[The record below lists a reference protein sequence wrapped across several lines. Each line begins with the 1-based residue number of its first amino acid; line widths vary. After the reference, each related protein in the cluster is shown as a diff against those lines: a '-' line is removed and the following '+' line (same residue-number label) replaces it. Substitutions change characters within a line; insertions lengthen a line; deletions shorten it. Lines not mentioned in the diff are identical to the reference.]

1 MALPN
6 ASKNVGKD
14 VRNVGG
20 DVSRDAGKG
29 EKTSDTGLDTVLN
42 AGLYVRVSTMNQVD
56 RESLSTQ
63 ESRLRAYCE
72 ANGYRVYEVYRDA
85 GFSGKDTKRPGLQA
99 LMSDVEAGRVQVVLV
114 TKLDRITRSLRDLL
128 KLVEFFHKHDVKF
141 ISITQNIDSSGPF
154 GRFMR
159 DLLGLIAQLE
169 REVTAERVAEDMYHR
184 AGLGKW
190 NGGVV
195 PYGYT
200 TRHRIMTELLEQ
212 GYAED
217 EALRRAMEL
226 APEPKRLYPDPEE
239 AEVVRRIFRIFLET
253 RSIRKTT
260 HTVNALGFRTRR
272 GVPWAASSIHR
283 ILTNPTYI
291 GRIWYGK
298 RKTNP
303 VTGRLKQV
311 PKEQWRIEKGEHEAI
326 VSEEVFYEAQRVL
339 ASREKPSRAKR
350 TYLLSGLI
358 RCGRCGGPM
367 YGYTHV
373 KNTGKASKGK
383 AYSYYKCHNHATK
396 GKSVCPGLS
405 VPTKLV
411 EDAVIEKLLGLSK
424 DQAFLRDREKIL
436 AMLEQEVPDD
446 REQEMQNLRRR
457 EKDLQSRLDVLM
469 DKLESGLIEDLD
481 FKARYDRI
489 KQDLQQ
495 VRLAQESLA
504 MRSDLERVS
513 YEALKASLD
522 ELMNFGKNWEF
533 LDHEGKRMRLHSV
546 VKEVR
551 VFPEGR
557 VEVDVFLD
565 VNEVFRR
572 DMGSWPLRA

>member
-1 MALPN
+1 MMALPN
-6 ASKNVGKD
+6 ASKN
-14 VRNVGG
+14 
-20 DVSRDAGKG
+20 AEKG
-29 EKTSDTGLDTVLN
+29 VKQAEKSLN
-42 AGLYVRVSTMNQVD
+42 AGLYVRVSTLNQVD

-63 ESRLRAYCE
+63 ESRLRAYCQ
-72 ANGYRVYEVYRDA
+72 ANGYRVFNVYKDA
-85 GFSGKDTKRPGLQA
+85 GFSGKDTKRPGLEA
-99 LMSDVEAGRVQVVLV
+99 LMSDIKAGRIQVVLV

-169 REVTAERVAEDMYHR
+169 REVTAERVAEDMYYR

-200 TRHRIMTELLEQ
+200 TRHRVMTELLEK
-212 GYAED
+212 GAPEE
-217 EALRRAMEL
+217 EALKKAAEL
-226 APEPKRLYPDPEE
+226 APEPKKLYPDPEE
-239 AEVVRRIFRIFLET
+239 AEVVRKIFQTFLET
-253 RSIRKTT
+253 RSIRRTT
-260 HTVNALGFRTRR
+260 RTLNSLGLRTRR
-272 GVPWAASSIHR
+272 GSTWAASSIHR

-291 GRIWYGK
+291 GKIWYGK

-311 PKEQWRIEKGEHEAI
+311 PKEEWRIEKGEHEPI
-326 VSEEVFYEAQRVL
+326 ISEETFYEAQRVL
-339 ASREKPSRAKR
+339 SSKGKPSRAKR

-358 RCGRCGGPM
+358 RCGKCGGPM

-373 KNTGKASKGK
+373 KNSGKASKGK
-383 AYSYYKCHNHATK
+383 PYTYYRCHNYMSK
-396 GKSVCPGLS
+396 GEAVCSGLS

-411 EDAVIEKLLGLSK
+411 EDAVIQRLMSLSEDQGFLMDKEKM
-424 DQAFLRDREKIL
+424 L
-436 AMLEQEVPDD
+436 AVLESEASDGWEEEIQ
-446 REQEMQNLRRR
+446 RLRRR
-457 EKDLQSRLDVLM
+457 EKELQARLEVLM
-469 DKLESGLIEDLD
+469 EKLESGLIEDVD
-481 FKARYDRI
+481 FKTRYDRI
-489 KQDLQQ
+489 KKDLQE

-504 MRSDLERVS
+504 MRSEIQGIS
-513 YEALKASLD
+513 YQALRASFE
-522 ELMNFGKNWEF
+522 ELQNFGKNWDF
-533 LDHEGKRMRLHSV
+533 LDEEGKRMRLHSV

-557 VEVDVFLD
+557 IEVDVFLD

-572 DMGSWPLRA
+572 DRGSWRQPA